1 MSLAS
6 RCSEI
11 CCPSLK
17 TKQHME
23 FTKVIMAVG
32 LDNNL
37 SYANNNKE
45 EETSAL
51 QDRWMNPYITLH

>member
-1 MSLAS
+1 
-6 RCSEI
+6 
-11 CCPSLK
+11 
-17 TKQHME
+17 ME

-37 SYANNNKE
+37 NYANNNKE

-51 QDRWMNPYITLH
+51 QDR